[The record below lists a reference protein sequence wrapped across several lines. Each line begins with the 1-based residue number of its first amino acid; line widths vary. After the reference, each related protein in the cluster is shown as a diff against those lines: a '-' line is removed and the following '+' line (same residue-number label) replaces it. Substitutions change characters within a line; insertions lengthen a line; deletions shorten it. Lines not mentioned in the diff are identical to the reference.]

1 MRSVNRL
8 ENELYKRQAITWL
21 LNNYEGIYITYE
33 CAINLIERGAHEHH
47 MFRFFM
53 SEKDEV
59 KKNTIFMFIPL
70 VDVVLA
76 TRASATPDTDDDTA
90 LAVSLIPTHEARE
103 VFMNA
108 LK

>member
-1 MRSVNRL
+1 MQSVNRL
-8 ENELYKRQAITWL
+8 QNDLYKRQAITWL

-33 CAINLIERGAHEHH
+33 CAINLIKRGAHEHH

-53 SEKDEV
+53 GERDEST
-59 KKNTIFMFIPL
+59 KNTIFMFVPL

-90 LAVSLIPTHEARE
+90 LAVSLIPTLEARE
-103 VFMNA
+103 AYLNGR
-108 LK
+108 